1 MQEQMAKGPYRFDS
15 AQFYAELQKQND
27 IGSCAS
33 LFKTTVAHFGFDTF
47 SCGEI
52 DIAHRDRNVF
62 YIIEWPESWRK
73 FYIGSGLIE
82 RDPLL
87 GALSARR
94 KSFTWSEL
102 RKERKLS
109 QVEQDALRL
118 AAEHGWTEGLAVSV
132 TRGGTRYGLV
142 SLVGHSKVSDYQRLL
157 LCLISECLLTRIR
170 SLQPRAGFPAPPAGL
185 SKREID
191 CLRLVALGCSDREIA
206 DTLGISRSTAHQHV
220 EGGRRKLSAKTRAHL
235 AALGVSL
242 GIIGGG

>member
-1 MQEQMAKGPYRFDS
+1 MAKGPHRFDS
-15 AQFYAELQKQND
+15 IQFYDELQKQND
-27 IGSCAS
+27 FGSCAS
-33 LFKTTVAHFGFDTF
+33 LFKNAVAYFGFDTF
-47 SCGEI
+47 ACGEV
-52 DIAHRDRNVF
+52 DTAHRNRNVF

-102 RKERKLS
+102 RKERRLS
-109 QVEQDALRL
+109 QVGRDALRL
-118 AAEHGWTEGLAVSV
+118 AAEHGWTEGLVVSV

-142 SLVGHSKVSDYQRLL
+142 SLVGHLKVSDHQRLL

-170 SLQPRAGFPAPPAGL
+170 SLGPRAGFPAPPAGL

-206 DTLGISRSTAHQHV
+206 GTLGVSRSTAHQHV
-220 EGGRRKLSAKTRAHL
+220 EGGRRKLKAKTRAHL

-242 GIIGGG
+242 GIIEGG